1 MSSTRTE
8 NEPKDAAVA
17 DAVAVADADANSS
30 DSDVPQIY
38 IMIENP
44 KKSNNLGPILR
55 CGAAYCATFIFI
67 GFQKC
72 AVDGSHGAD
81 KHVSILSFPTFGQAC
96 QYVRSQGVDVD
107 VDVDVG
113 GRVGAN
119 GCVGGNVGSI
129 TGILGAASFRKGGH
143 DDVREVIVDEDGNEN
158 ENGTTRTIKVGG
170 EIGTPGDD
178 FGDGRERDHEREH
191 AHERGHKYP
200 CSHPIHLRPF
210 KEGPKKN
217 ICFLISKKAAGIPK
231 DQAKF
236 CDTFVHI
243 STSVPFPLKAERES
257 ESESESES
265 VMHGM
270 LDSQTSLSICLHHF
284 AAKWN
289 FKERDFDSLQQKFE
303 VADPKRNQVDEE
315 RSGRLR
321 EARRRQKEDEEQ
333 ALDDAWESGEMANMI
348 HLFD

>member
-1 MSSTRTE
+1 MSSTPTE
-8 NEPKDAAVA
+8 NEPKNAADAAH
-17 DAVAVADADANSS
+17 AVADADANSS

-67 GFQKC
+67 GFEKC
-72 AVDGSHGAD
+72 AVEGSHGAD

-96 QYVRSQGVDVD
+96 QYVRSQGVDVG
-107 VDVDVG
+107 VS
-113 GRVGAN
+113 VGAD
-119 GCVGGNVGSI
+119 GCVGGSVGSI

-143 DDVREVIVDEDGNEN
+143 DDVREVIVDDDGNGN
-158 ENGTTRTIKVGG
+158 ENGTTSTIKVGG

-178 FGDGRERDHEREH
+178 FGD
-191 AHERGHKYP
+191 KYP

-231 DQAKF
+231 DQAKL

-243 STSVPFPLKAERES
+243 STSVPFPLKAESETES
-257 ESESESES
+257 ESKSES

-315 RSGRLR
+315 QNRRLR

-348 HLFD
+348 HMFD